1 MRRGISNMT
10 KTNIIAFILM
20 EDELKR
26 VYARNKIL
34 ESSNRDLFRD
44 NKKLRDKLEKYERNE
59 NK

>member
-1 MRRGISNMT
+1 MT